1 MPIFTCTVTTSSQT
15 LDLCL
20 SQTDYHTCVPPPTEA
35 CKMSL
40 YTNYYVY
47 LKANTHLNMI
57 GCTEDRDCYRYLM
70 SFLLLVDL

>member
-1 MPIFTCTVTTSSQT
+1 MPTFTCTATTSSQT
-15 LDLCL
+15 LADVDLCL

-40 YTNYYVY
+40 LY

-57 GCTEDRDCYRYLM
+57 GCTEDCDCYRYLM